1 MSIPSAPWTKA
12 QLGKMVNQLSMTS
25 ANVALTDHFMD
36 RLLQRGIT
44 LDEAFRC
51 MQRGVIVRGP
61 TFNPTYGTFEFR
73 MEEKKPNDIVC
84 VALAIAPLANPSGTI
99 ALTAWEI

>member
-1 MSIPSAPWTKA
+1 MSIPSAPWTKT
-12 QLGKMVNQLSMTS
+12 QLELMVNKLSMTS
-25 ANVALTDHFMD
+25 ANVALTDHFME

-51 MQRGVIVRGP
+51 MQRGSIVRGP
-61 TFNPTYGTFEFR
+61 DYNPEYKTFEFR
-73 MEEKKPNDIVC
+73 MAEKAPNDIVC
-84 VALAIAPLANPSGTI
+84 VVLAISPVLTPTGTM